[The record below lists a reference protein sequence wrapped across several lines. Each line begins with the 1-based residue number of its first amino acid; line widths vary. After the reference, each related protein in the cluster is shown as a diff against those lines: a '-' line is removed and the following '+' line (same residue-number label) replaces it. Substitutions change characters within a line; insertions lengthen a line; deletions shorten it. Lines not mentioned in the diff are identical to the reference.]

1 MPTCFVVVSSLQV
14 PRRLH
19 KDIKK
24 PLQVCGA
31 STVLGVE
38 LHTAGAPSETQTHI
52 PSPTPGR
59 PCTYLKKG
67 LCSCT
72 SPSLEPSLA
81 LVKSGAQPGGR
92 LPASTAKPWF
102 CAVMKQRCVSSCTH
116 GWLCPRF
123 PYLGGAGRWAQNETH
138 PTEHQDPPEVE
149 THSLH
154 LVGAGAQGQ
163 GQQLVAQAHPKD
175 GLGVLSGQHSTQV
188 GHCLLAQPWVPGAI
202 AEEEPIEVCTQT
214 AMLGWG
220 SHRSPCFRESQRGL
234 QPHSSQTGS
243 HRGH

>member
-1 MPTCFVVVSSLQV
+1 MPTCFVVASSLQILCC
-14 PRRLH
+14 LH

-31 STVLGVE
+31 SAVLGVE
-38 LHTAGAPSETQTHI
+38 LHTAGAPSETQPHI
-52 PSPTPGR
+52 PSPTPGQ

-123 PYLGGAGRWAQNETH
+123 PYLEGGGRRAQNITH
-138 PTEHQDPPEVE
+138 PTGHQE
-149 THSLH
+149 TP
-154 LVGAGAQGQ
+154 GAGTPLTSSCRCGRPRRGPAAGDPGTPRRWAWGGQ
-163 GQQLVAQAHPKD
+163 RPAGHAGWP
-175 GLGVLSGQHSTQV
+175 LSAGTAV
-188 GHCLLAQPWVPGAI
+188 GPRGHC
-202 AEEEPIEVCTQT
+202 
-214 AMLGWG
+214 
-220 SHRSPCFRESQRGL
+220 
-234 QPHSSQTGS
+234 
-243 HRGH
+243 